1 MRHLD
6 EADESAAPEAGL
18 AELWYGGTEM
28 TIEDLRAFREQK
40 GIPWSTPL
48 HEVVRLMEL
57 EESEI
62 PGEWGEVYDELR
74 RMIDVVGV
82 KTPAALQALDRLR
95 EILVIQ
101 SSTDSF
107 LEARRM
113 KKAVQRLENDAKAWT
128 PSRGART
135 HRFEYHPPEEQPDP
149 GEGIAVLW
157 VHNVGHDE
165 SQHRT
170 FLDAMED

>member
-1 MRHLD
+1 
-6 EADESAAPEAGL
+6 
-18 AELWYGGTEM
+18 M

-48 HEVVRLMEL
+48 DEVVRLMEL
-57 EESEI
+57 EEAVEGEI

-107 LEARRM
+107 LEAVRM
-113 KKAVQRLENDAKAWT
+113 KAAVQRLENDAKAWT

-135 HRFEYHPPEEQPDP
+135 HRFEYHPPEYQPP
-149 GEGIAVLW
+149 GEWIAVLW
-157 VHNVGHDE
+157 VHNVEHDE

-170 FLDAMED
+170 FLDAMGEWS